1 MNEKKKHKI
10 MLGIEVVLLCMIVAI
25 LGTNAASSNPPSNG
39 VSYGKNNQTTVEGA
53 LNDLY
58 TKANYGNASAS
69 QILKDKTA
77 LVGGSKVTGT
87 MPNNLSGTASSVITY
102 ENSLYYRI
110 PAGYYGGLG
119 WGSEISATYADVAS
133 AIGLTA
139 GKLLK
144 GQTVL
149 GITGTG
155 ETTCPTCESQ
165 GYWKTYS
172 FKVPVTEVYN
182 RETLQPITIQ
192 SGTWK
197 KLHDGCHSASGSY
210 NDTAVFCASIGMNFD
225 SKEILMKN
233 IDLRGIYSS
242 SNANSWDDSF
252 RISRGYSSAS
262 SSATAQYW
270 YLYSINNLFVLTN
283 SLDSSSSCTAS
294 VSIDLKGD
302 KLCFSAN
309 MPLSTRTNKFE
320 LDGTIIYK

>member
-1 MNEKKKHKI
+1 MKERKKHKI
-10 MLGIEVVLLCMIVAI
+10 MLGIEVILLCMIVAI

-39 VSYGKNNQTTVEGA
+39 VSYNKNSQTTVEGA

-69 QILKDKTA
+69 QILSGKTA

>member
-1 MNEKKKHKI
+1 
-10 MLGIEVVLLCMIVAI
+10 MIVAI

-39 VSYGKNNQTTVEGA
+39 VSYNKNSQTTVEGA

-69 QILKDKTA
+69 QILSGKTA